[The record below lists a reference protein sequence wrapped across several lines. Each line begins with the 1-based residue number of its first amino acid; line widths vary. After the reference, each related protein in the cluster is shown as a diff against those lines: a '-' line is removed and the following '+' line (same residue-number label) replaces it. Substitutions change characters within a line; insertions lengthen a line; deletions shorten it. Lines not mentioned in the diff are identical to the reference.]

1 MNEGMKEGKELT
13 ESMKWDVVDG
23 KELNPPQP
31 SEMLLK
37 QTDFYKLSSLVQKIR
52 MSDAQTGLTF

>member
-1 MNEGMKEGKELT
+1 MKEGMKEGKELT